1 VKSSSS
7 IDIKNQD
14 KLLIA
19 QIIHLSSREVF
30 QKYSGIINSNL
41 FLFDP
46 NNYLLELR
54 ELSEADFK
62 LLESNI
68 QEDKK
73 YWIIKSDSSNIF
85 FFNGSTSEIKNIFNN
100 FPAGKLKD
108 AVGQVLYNYLNY
120 NLNSYSIKDREFIFN
135 QSYVMGILNVTPD
148 SFSDGGLY
156 INLDDAVNHG
166 LEMIDDGADIID
178 IGGESTRPG
187 SEIVSEDEELER
199 VIPVID
205 KILSSQPGT
214 LISIDT
220 TKSKVAEEAL
230 KHGAVIVNDISGAT
244 FDEEMLKVV
253 KEYPGVPG
261 IILMHIKGTPKN
273 MQQNPHYENV
283 VEEIYDFLLERIKAA
298 ENLGI
303 KNIFI
308 DPGIGFGKR
317 IQDNFEILTRLE
329 DFKSLG
335 YPIVVGASRKSFLGK
350 TLNLDIT
357 ERDTAT
363 AITESIA
370 IKNGARIIRTHNV
383 KYGKQVCELLNNF

>member
-1 VKSSSS
+1 M
-7 IDIKNQD
+7 
-14 KLLIA
+14 IA
-19 QIIHLSSREVF
+19 QIIHVSSKVIF
-30 QKYSGIINSNL
+30 QKYSDIINSNL

-54 ELSEADFK
+54 ELSETDIK
-62 LLESNI
+62 LLEGNM

-73 YWIIKSDSSNIF
+73 YWIIKDDSSNNF
-85 FFNGSTSEIKNIFNN
+85 FFNGSTSEIKNVFYN
-100 FPAGKLKD
+100 FPEGKLKEE
-108 AVGQVLYNYLNY
+108 VGQVLHNYLNY
-120 NLNSYSIKDREFIFN
+120 NLSSYSFKGKEFIFN

-156 INLDDAVNHG
+156 INTDDAVNHG

-187 SEIVSEDEELER
+187 SEIVNEDEELER

-205 KILSSQPGT
+205 KILSSEPGT
-214 LISIDT
+214 VISIDT
-220 TKSKVAEEAL
+220 TKSKVAEKAL

-244 FDEEMLKVV
+244 FDEEMLKVI
-253 KEYPGVPG
+253 KDSPGNPGV
-261 IILMHIKGTPKN
+261 ILMHIKGTPKN

-283 VEEIYDFLLERIKAA
+283 VEEIYDFLLGRIKAA

-303 KNIFI
+303 KNIFV

-317 IQDNFEILTRLE
+317 IQDNFEILRRLE

-335 YPIVVGASRKSFLGK
+335 FPIVVGASRKSFLGK

-363 AITESIA
+363 AVTESIA
-370 IKNGARIIRTHNV
+370 IKNGARIIRTHNI

>member
-1 VKSSSS
+1 M
-7 IDIKNQD
+7 
-14 KLLIA
+14 IA
-19 QIIHLSSREVF
+19 QIIHLSSKEIF
-30 QKYSGIINSNL
+30 QKYSDMINSGL

-54 ELSEADFK
+54 ELSAADIK

-73 YWIIKSDSSNIF
+73 YWIIKNDSSNVF
-85 FFNGSTSEIKNIFNN
+85 FFNGSTSEIKYIFNN
-100 FPAGKLKD
+100 FTAGKLKD
-108 AVGQVLYNYLNY
+108 EVGEVLYNYLNY
-120 NLNSYSIKDREFIFN
+120 NLNSYSFKEKEFVFN

-166 LEMIDDGADIID
+166 LEMIEDGADIID

-187 SEIVSEDEELER
+187 SEIVNENEELER

-205 KILSSQPGT
+205 KILSSEPAT
-214 LISIDT
+214 VISIDT

-244 FDEEMLKVV
+244 FDDKMLRVIQ
-253 KEYPGVPG
+253 ENPGNPGVV
-261 IILMHIKGTPKN
+261 LMHIKGTPKD
-273 MQQNPHYENV
+273 MQQNPYYENV
-283 VEEIYDFLLERIKAA
+283 VEEIYDFLLERIRAA

-303 KNIFI
+303 NNIFI

-317 IQDNFEILTRLE
+317 IQDNFEILRRLE

-357 ERDTAT
+357 ERDAAT

-370 IKNGARIIRTHNV
+370 VKNGARIIRTHNV

>member
-1 VKSSSS
+1 M
-7 IDIKNQD
+7 
-14 KLLIA
+14 IA
-19 QIIHLSSREVF
+19 QIIHLSSKEIF
-30 QKYSGIINSNL
+30 QKYSDMINSGL

-54 ELSEADFK
+54 ELSAADIK

-73 YWIIKSDSSNIF
+73 YWIIKNDSSNVF
-85 FFNGSTSEIKNIFNN
+85 FFNGSTSEIKYIFNN
-100 FPAGKLKD
+100 FTAGKLKD
-108 AVGQVLYNYLNY
+108 EVGEVLYNYLNY
-120 NLNSYSIKDREFIFN
+120 NLNSYSFKEKEFVFN

-166 LEMIDDGADIID
+166 LEMIEDGADIID

-187 SEIVSEDEELER
+187 SEIVNENEELER

-205 KILSSQPGT
+205 KILSSEPAT
-214 LISIDT
+214 VISIDT

-244 FDEEMLKVV
+244 FDDKMLKVIQ
-253 KEYPGVPG
+253 ENPGNPGVV
-261 IILMHIKGTPKN
+261 LMHIKGTPKD
-273 MQQNPHYENV
+273 MQQNPYYENV
-283 VEEIYDFLLERIKAA
+283 VEEIYDFLLERIRAA

-303 KNIFI
+303 NNIFI

-317 IQDNFEILTRLE
+317 IQDNFEILRRLE

-357 ERDTAT
+357 ERDAAT

-370 IKNGARIIRTHNV
+370 VKNGARIIRTHNV

>member
-1 VKSSSS
+1 
-7 IDIKNQD
+7 
-14 KLLIA
+14 LIA
-19 QIIHLSSREVF
+19 QIIHVSSKVIF
-30 QKYSGIINSNL
+30 QKYSDIINSNL

-54 ELSEADFK
+54 ELSETDIK
-62 LLESNI
+62 LLEGNM

-73 YWIIKSDSSNIF
+73 YWIIKDDSSNNF
-85 FFNGSTSEIKNIFNN
+85 FFNGSTSEIKNVFYN
-100 FPAGKLKD
+100 FPEGKLKEE
-108 AVGQVLYNYLNY
+108 VGQVLHNYLNY
-120 NLNSYSIKDREFIFN
+120 NLSSYSFKGKEFIFN

-156 INLDDAVNHG
+156 INTDDAVNHG

-187 SEIVSEDEELER
+187 SEIVNEDEELER

-205 KILSSQPGT
+205 KILSSEPGT
-214 LISIDT
+214 VISIDT
-220 TKSKVAEEAL
+220 TKSKVAEKAL

-244 FDEEMLKVV
+244 FDEEMLKVI
-253 KEYPGVPG
+253 KDSPGNPGV
-261 IILMHIKGTPKN
+261 ILMHIKGTPKN

-283 VEEIYDFLLERIKAA
+283 VEEIYDFLLGRIKAA

-303 KNIFI
+303 KNIFV

-317 IQDNFEILTRLE
+317 IQDNFEILRRLE

-335 YPIVVGASRKSFLGK
+335 FPIVVGASRKSFLGK

-363 AITESIA
+363 AVTESIA
-370 IKNGARIIRTHNV
+370 IKNGARIIRTHNI